1 MAPIIGVG
9 GVRTGLD
16 ALQLIAGRRLRGAGR
31 HRHLPRRPAPA
42 RVLRELT
49 SAVAQRG
56 FVRLNHVVGIAHTR
70 H

>member
-1 MAPIIGVG
+1 MPNH
-9 GVRTGLD
+9 D
-16 ALQLIAGRRLRGAGR
+16 PQ
-31 HRHLPRRPAPA
+31 APA